1 MRRNIALVLVGLII
15 GCGAG
20 AVATQRATAQPLPAG
35 APQGA
40 PMTPSAPSPA
50 PQQQKWQQFCEQAP
64 SVQEASASAAM
75 RGAEGF
81 ELVTLYNGVLC
92 FKRPLSAGGVPP
104 KSGTPGWPGY

>member
-20 AVATQRATAQPLPAG
+20 AAATQRATAQPLPAG

-40 PMTPSAPSPA
+40 PMTPGAPFPA
-50 PQQQKWQQFCEQAP
+50 PLQPKWQQFCEQTS
-64 SVQEASASAAM
+64 SVQEASALAAM
-75 RGAEGF
+75 RGADGF
-81 ELVTLYNGVLC
+81 ELVALYNGVLC

-104 KSGTPGWPGY
+104 KSAAPGWPGY